1 MASMGFMGA
10 NTEKL
15 YAPNDIWLSRLRR
28 LPHARG
34 VGIFALLTASAL
46 SLIVSAGLLAL
57 RQTDGVEERAQQTL
71 RRQFLASLAAAPV
84 PLVAPP
90 ATEGTV
96 PVPVQFLPEPP
107 RPVPGGPIALIR
119 IPSIGVDKVVVEG
132 TGDDQLSQGPGHY
145 PSTAMPGEG
154 GTFAVAAHRL
164 IYGAPFFSLDRLKP
178 GSRISVVTAE
188 GGFVYR
194 VTRRETVPA
203 SSNRALMQTVR
214 DQERLVLTTTAR
226 SLKGDKRLVVTA
238 VLEDRGKRTTAR
250 VQLPADNWEA
260 PPPEPVVEEFGL
272 SPLGRL
278 AATNVT
284 PRTAQPPPKPAEAAP
299 PPPPPPTPPPPPAP
313 APAAAPAPAP
323 APSPEAAPPPPPPPA
338 PEPRAN
344 TSPAIVASE
353 PSPAPS
359 GPLHRAPNRF
369 APACRNGI
377 DDDGDGAIDFR
388 SLDGFRQDRACNGEN
403 DEEE

>member
-1 MASMGFMGA
+1 MASMGFIGA
-10 NTEKL
+10 NTQRL
-15 YAPNDIWLSRLRR
+15 YTPNGAWLSRIRR

-34 VGIFALLTASAL
+34 VGIFALLAAIGL
-46 SLIVSAGLLAL
+46 SVIVSAGLLAL
-57 RQTDGVEERAQQTL
+57 RQTDGVEERAQAAL

-90 ATEGTV
+90 ATEGSV

-107 RPVPGGPIALIR
+107 GPIPGDPVALIR

-132 TGDDQLSQGPGHY
+132 IGDDELSQGPGHY

-164 IYGAPFFSLDRLKP
+164 TYGAPFSSLDRLKP
-178 GSRISVVTAE
+178 GDRISVVTSE
-188 GGFVYR
+188 GGFVYK
-194 VTRRETVPA
+194 VTKRETVP
-203 SSNRALMQTVR
+203 SSRNRALTQSGS
-214 DQERLVLTTTAR
+214 DPERLVLTTTAR

-238 VLEDRGKRTTAR
+238 VLENRGERSTAR
-250 VQLPADNWEA
+250 VQVPADNSAA
-260 PPPEPVVEEFGL
+260 PPAEPVVEEFGL

-284 PRTAQPPPKPAEAAP
+284 PRTAEPPTPAEAAP
-299 PPPPPPTPPPPPAP
+299 QPPPPPPPPPAP
-313 APAAAPAPAP
+313 APAAAPAP
-323 APSPEAAPPPPPPPA
+323 SPEAVTPPPPPA
-338 PEPRAN
+338 PAPDPPAI
-344 TSPAIVASE
+344 TSPLVVAPE
-353 PSPAPS
+353 PSPTPT
-359 GPLHRAPNRF
+359 GPQHRAPNPF

-388 SLDGFRQDRACNGEN
+388 SLDGARQDRDCNGEN